1 MMVSR
6 NYRAFSV
13 SLCSIPG
20 ASESAGADVWAKS
33 GPHAA
38 KEDVCQ
44 TRRAKTELEAGS
56 EIQELRFKM

>member
-20 ASESAGADVWAKS
+20 ASVSVGADVWAKS

-38 KEDVCQ
+38 EEDVYQ

-56 EIQELRFKM
+56 EIQELRLKM